1 MQHKVS
7 IPKKQEYWLG
17 GYFVLF
23 FNPPELFQ
31 LEVHILDPDKK
42 IKLKKGT
49 FEYSLSAGGHN
60 VPTPSRLPHNT
71 VKNQKNIFGLS
82 ESL

>member
-1 MQHKVS
+1 MWSEYTNHYAKCLP

-42 IKLKKGT
+42 DKDEERDFWI
-49 FEYSLSAGGHN
+49 
-60 VPTPSRLPHNT
+60 
-71 VKNQKNIFGLS
+71 
-82 ESL
+82 

>member
-42 IKLKKGT
+42 DKDEERDFWI
-49 FEYSLSAGGHN
+49 
-60 VPTPSRLPHNT
+60 
-71 VKNQKNIFGLS
+71 
-82 ESL
+82 